1 VTACGQQAAL
11 DASPPTAASG
21 KSSSMFP
28 VVGTRSRAHFAPP
41 CFSNLPER
49 SLAPALPHSRRAP
62 QREPVR
68 GWEAPPAAARAA
80 ATARVRTGSGAML
93 VCFRSPR
100 VLRDAHS
107 DSDEE
112 EDGEEEAPS
121 SSGRGGGALHGG
133 GALRPGVAP
142 AARTIM
148 GSSLSPAGGARTSS
162 PRASASRALP
172 GRAVRVSGGGG
183 GGGAARALAPSPPP
197 GARTS
202 GGLGLSRAPSLDRER
217 STPARG
223 VGAKRG
229 AAAAAAAAAAAPATP
244 PQSPRRD
251 ANGRCDR
258 CDGDHD
264 TDDCPAYPRARDAH
278 PDATRRRPIDM
289 GGSGGNLL
297 VRSGRVIRQ
306 PGDGSCLFHSLAH
319 GLGPSCGG
327 AATLRRE
334 LAEWVAR
341 NGDARIA
348 DTPLSDWVQW
358 DSGESPGAYARR
370 LARAGWGGGI
380 ELAACARLKRVN
392 VHVYERRGSAF
403 KRISCFDV
411 PGGGAAG
418 GGGGSRGGAR
428 SAVDAQPPARTLHV
442 LYCGGVHYDALEPEL
457 EWTQRL

>member
-1 VTACGQQAAL
+1 
-11 DASPPTAASG
+11 
-21 KSSSMFP
+21 
-28 VVGTRSRAHFAPP
+28 
-41 CFSNLPER
+41 
-49 SLAPALPHSRRAP
+49 
-62 QREPVR
+62 
-68 GWEAPPAAARAA
+68 
-80 ATARVRTGSGAML
+80 ML
-93 VCFRSPR
+93 CFRSPR
-100 VLRDAHS
+100 VLRDARS

-112 EDGEEEAPS
+112 HDDEEEAPS

-133 GALRPGVAP
+133 GALRPAALAP
-142 AARTIM
+142 AVYVGSSGAAART
-148 GSSLSPAGGARTSS
+148 AS

-172 GRAVRVSGGGG
+172 GRAVRVSSSGSGGGG
-183 GGGAARALAPSPPP
+183 AAARALAPSPPP
-197 GARTS
+197 SARAAAS
-202 GGLGLSRAPSLDRER
+202 LWRAPSLDRER
-217 STPARG
+217 ATSPHGAG
-223 VGAKRG
+223 ESAKRAAG
-229 AAAAAAAAAAAPATP
+229 ATAAVTAPATP
-244 PQSPRRD
+244 PLSPRRD

-264 TDDCPAYPRARDAH
+264 TDSCPCYPNARDAH

-319 GLGPSCGG
+319 GLGSRCGG
-327 AATLRRE
+327 ATQLRVD

-341 NGDARIA
+341 NGDVRIA

-370 LARAGWGGGI
+370 LSRSGWGGGI

-392 VHVYERRGSAF
+392 VHVYERKGSAF

-411 PGGGAAG
+411 PP
-418 GGGGSRGGAR
+418 SSSSSSAR
-428 SAVDAQPPARTLHV
+428 SSVTATPVRTLHV

-457 EWTQRL
+457 EWSQRL